1 MEPEENLLK
10 EVENTDTQEA
20 MDCAFRER
28 LNENINASVNKFL
41 SENIERILRDTYLQ
55 LSSEYHELQYIVDQS
70 YLKCSDCSLNVT
82 VG

>member
-1 MEPEENLLK
+1 MEPEKNLLK
-10 EVENTDTQEA
+10 EIENTDTQEA

-55 LSSEYHELQYIVDQS
+55 LSSEYHELQYVVDQS
-70 YLKCSDCSLNVT
+70 YLKCSDYSPNVT